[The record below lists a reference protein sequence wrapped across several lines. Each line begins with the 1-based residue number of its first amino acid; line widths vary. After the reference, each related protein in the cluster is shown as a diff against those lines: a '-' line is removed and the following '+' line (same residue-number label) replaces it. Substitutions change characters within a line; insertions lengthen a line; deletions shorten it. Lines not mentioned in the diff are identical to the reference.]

1 MEHLVVTNQL
11 ECARRIKGIVLM
23 ATPQLGSLRVPQ
35 MLAWLSPDFQA
46 LKPHNHY
53 LNRIEDVFRN
63 QIHAD
68 TDYPFNDKLHIPC
81 WALRAAED
89 FWVDPLSA
97 GVTIRTEQMRT
108 VRGTHASIVK
118 PKSLD

>member
-1 MEHLVVTNQL
+1 MTNQL